1 MVKEGF
7 KIKILYKKLLEEFT
21 GDYKATKG
29 YTDENIDYA
38 LTIHEGD
45 SIPGFPSVDAFIY
58 LLRPQLEKL
67 KEPIEECFNEVFQYI
82 DFLSGKIL
90 EKTFTRFP
98 QAIDEMTDLVTNYLI
113 EERDKTK
120 YIVDSLVDMEINYL
134 FTNDKEYLNNFTTFL
149 PKNQNQPTTD
159 NNNLNNKD
167 GQNNNNMNNNNN
179 NNNNANEF
187 KPQSPKEAK
196 YLLKK

>member
-1 MVKEGF
+1 MPTDDAGKMSLLWNMINEYCDIFRNVIQGKYTNKRLAFLDGEGGF

-67 KEPIEECFNEVFQYI
+67 KDPIEECFNEVFQYI

-98 QAIDEMTDLVTNYLI
+98 QAIDEMTDLVT
-113 EERDKTK
+113 
-120 YIVDSLVDMEINYL
+120 EI
-134 FTNDKEYLNNFTTFL
+134 K
-149 PKNQNQPTTD
+149 QNI
-159 NNNLNNKD
+159 L
-167 GQNNNNMNNNNN
+167 
-179 NNNNANEF
+179 
-187 KPQSPKEAK
+187 
-196 YLLKK
+196 